1 MFAKHDEQVK
11 LICILLMF
19 HKHYVMKGRESILA
33 FAAISVS
40 GLKTELQTSGSIEDN
55 SKIIFL
61 ISQQKLN
68 IVTPH

>member
-19 HKHYVMKGRESILA
+19 HKGYVRKGREPILA

-40 GLKTELQTSGSIEDN
+40 GLKTELQISGNIEDN
-55 SKIIFL
+55 SEIIFL

-68 IVTPH
+68 VVTPH